1 MILHPPNITENPDNK
16 PTVFLAGPI
25 QGAVDWQ
32 AEAGKQ
38 FEYIAQNDELR
49 IANPRKEYL
58 DKEFDYASQVDWE
71 INHLRKA
78 SVNGV
83 LLFWLAREEEHDCHR
98 SYAQTTRWELA
109 VWFQKMIMV
118 NDRHGDRSKIQM
130 VVGIEEGF
138 SGERYIRKQFEDN
151 TAFHNVVIQNT
162 LKATVYEAV
171 KILSK

>member
-1 MILHPPNITENPDNK
+1 MILHPPHITVNNEFTPI
-16 PTVFLAGPI
+16 VFLAGPI

-32 AEAGKQ
+32 ADACKR

-71 INHLRKA
+71 IDHLTQA
-78 SVNGV
+78 SRHGV
-83 LLFWLAREEEHDCHR
+83 ILFWLAREEEHDCHR

-109 VWFQKMIMV
+109 VWFQKMITA
-118 NDRHGDRSKIQM
+118 NDLDDHPIKI
-130 VVGIEEGF
+130 VLGIEEGF

-151 TAFHNVVIQNT
+151 AEFHNVVIQST